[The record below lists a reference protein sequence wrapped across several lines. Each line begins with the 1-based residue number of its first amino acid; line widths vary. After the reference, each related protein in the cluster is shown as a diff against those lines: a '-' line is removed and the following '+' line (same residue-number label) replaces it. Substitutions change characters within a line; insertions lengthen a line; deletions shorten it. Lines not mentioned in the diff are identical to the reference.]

1 MYDTIHFYKHEDR
14 AGSLLALT
22 PQYLENVSEH
32 LRSGQYFVTGSM
44 SNLKVTVSES
54 RVSIKGSLAK
64 YYLADNIQTLTRQDT
79 ARAIQRLSDELH
91 FTVSDAN
98 VSRLDFAQNFIMS
111 QKPEVYYPYLG
122 ESQHFRRYSQPKSLY
137 YSNGNRTKLFYD
149 KLSEAKCR
157 AVRVPQVCT
166 GRHLLR
172 YEIRYSRR
180 LDRQLKE
187 PEVKGRT
194 LSDESFYIRLI
205 DRYISD
211 YRSIHKLPAINFD
224 TENMSTPKDFW
235 IQLALMKAEEIG
247 QDRLNQLIDEWR
259 ARGVFSKPEYYS
271 RLKKELRDKRQR
283 FEASDSSHLIEE
295 LDSKVSALKRY
306 YR

>member
-1 MYDTIHFYKHEDR
+1 
-14 AGSLLALT
+14 
-22 PQYLENVSEH
+22 
-32 LRSGQYFVTGSM
+32 
-44 SNLKVTVSES
+44 
-54 RVSIKGSLAK
+54 
-64 YYLADNIQTLTRQDT
+64 
-79 ARAIQRLSDELH
+79 
-91 FTVSDAN
+91 
-98 VSRLDFAQNFIMS
+98 MS

-137 YSNGNRTKLFYD
+137 YKNGNRTKLFYD
-149 KLSEAKCR
+149 KLSEAKYR
-157 AVRVPQVCT
+157 AVRVPEVCN

-224 TENMSTPKDFW
+224 TDNMSTPKDFW

-247 QDRLNQLIDEWR
+247 QDRLNHMIDEWR
-259 ARGVFSKPEYYS
+259 ARGVFSKSEYYS

>member
-1 MYDTIHFYKHEDR
+1 MYDTIHLYHEDR
-14 AGSLLALT
+14 AGNLLALT
-22 PQYLENVSEH
+22 PQYLENVSEY
-32 LRSGQYFVTGSM
+32 LRSGQYYVSGSM
-44 SNLKVTVSES
+44 SNLKVTVSEAG
-54 RVSIKGSLAK
+54 VSIKGSLAK
-64 YYLADNIQTLTRQDT
+64 YYLNDNIQTLTRQDT
-79 ARAIQRLSDELH
+79 ARAIEQLSDELH

-149 KLSEAKCR
+149 KLSEAKYR
-157 AVRVPQVCT
+157 AVRVPQVCN

-224 TENMSTPKDFW
+224 TDNMSTPKDFW
-235 IQLALMKAEEIG
+235 IQLALMKADEIG
-247 QDRLNQLIDEWR
+247 QDRLNDMIDEWR
-259 ARGVFSKPEYYS
+259 ARGVFSKSEYYS